1 MLGSTL
7 AFALMQ
13 ICVKYLPHIPAHE
26 LILFR
31 SIVSIVLSVAMLQ
44 KLGIPLLGNNKKV
57 LLMRGI
63 FGTTALLLFFYTLQN
78 IPLASAVTLQYL
90 SPIFTALFA
99 AIFLKEKMQIKH
111 WLYFGISFAGVALIK
126 GFDERISLT
135 FMLIGIC
142 SAMFSGMAYTCIR
155 QLKDT
160 EHPVVVVLYFPL
172 VAIPIM
178 SVLSYLNWVTPQGI
192 DWLYLILMGLF
203 TQIAQI
209 LMTKG
214 IQTGVANKMISLKY
228 VGTIY
233 ALAIGYLLFGESY
246 GIMSLLGIA
255 MVIAGVVLNLWK
267 KKGVSNR
274 YCVSGGT
281 NEISLFFY

>member
-1 MLGSTL
+1 
-7 AFALMQ
+7 
-13 ICVKYLPHIPAHE
+13 
-26 LILFR
+26 
-31 SIVSIVLSVAMLQ
+31 
-44 KLGIPLLGNNKKV
+44 
-57 LLMRGI
+57 
-63 FGTTALLLFFYTLQN
+63 
-78 IPLASAVTLQYL
+78 
-90 SPIFTALFA
+90 
-99 AIFLKEKMQIKH
+99 MQIKQ
-111 WLYFGISFAGVALIK
+111 WLYFGVSFAGVALIK
-126 GFDERISLT
+126 GFDERISVT

-178 SVLSYLNWVTPQGI
+178 SVLSYLNWVTPQGT
-192 DWLYLILMGLF
+192 DWLYLLLMGLF

-214 IQTGVANKMISLKY
+214 IQSSVANKMISLKY

-255 MVIAGVVLNLWK
+255 MVISGVVLNLWK
-267 KKGVSNR
+267 KKSR
-274 YCVSGGT
+274 K
-281 NEISLFFY
+281 

>member
-13 ICVKYLPHIPAHE
+13 ICVKFLPHIPAHE

-31 SIVSIVLSVAMLQ
+31 SIISIVLSVAMLKQ
-44 KLGIPLLGNNKKV
+44 LGIPLLGNNKKV

-99 AIFLKEKMQIKH
+99 AIFLKEKMQIKQ

-126 GFDERISLT
+126 GFDERISLSL
-135 FMLIGIC
+135 MLIGIC

-178 SVLSYLNWVTPQGI
+178 TVLSYLNWVSPKGS
-192 DWLYLILMGLF
+192 DWLFLLLMGLF

-214 IQTGVANKMISLKY
+214 IQSGIANKMISLKY

-233 ALAIGYLLFGESY
+233 ALAIGYVLFGESY

-267 KKGVSNR
+267 KKVKH
-274 YCVSGGT
+274 
-281 NEISLFFY
+281 

>member
-13 ICVKYLPHIPAHE
+13 ICVKFLPHIPAHE

-31 SIVSIVLSVAMLQ
+31 SIVSVVLSVAMLQ
-44 KLGIPLLGNNKKV
+44 KLGLPLLGNNRKV

-63 FGTTALLLFFYTLQN
+63 FGTTALLMLQN

-99 AIFLKEKMQIKH
+99 SIFLKEKMQVKQ
-111 WLYFGISFAGVALIK
+111 WLYFGISFAGVAVIK

-178 SVLSYLNWVTPQGI
+178 SVLSYFKWVTPQGT
-192 DWLYLILMGLF
+192 DWLYLLFMGLF
-203 TQIAQI
+203 TQVAQI

-214 IQTGVANKMISLKY
+214 IQSGIANKMISLKY
-228 VGTIY
+228 IGTIY
-233 ALAIGYLLFGESY
+233 ALGIGYLLFGESY
-246 GIMSLLGIA
+246 GLMSLIGIV

-267 KKGVSNR
+267 KRVR
-274 YCVSGGT
+274 
-281 NEISLFFY
+281 

>member
-1 MLGSTL
+1 VKKGVFYMLGSTL

-13 ICVKYLPHIPAHE
+13 ICVKYLPHIPAQE

-31 SIVSIVLSVAMLQ
+31 SIVSIVLSVAMIK
-44 KLGIPLLGNNKKV
+44 KLDIPILGNNKKV
-57 LLMRGI
+57 LMMRGI

-99 AIFLKEKMQIKH
+99 AIILKEKMQIKQ
-111 WLYFGISFAGVALIK
+111 WLFFGISFVGVAIIK

-160 EHPVVVVLYFPL
+160 EHPLVVVLYFPL

-178 SVLSYLNWVTPQGI
+178 SLLSYLNWVTPQGT
-192 DWLYLILMGLF
+192 DWLYLLLMGLF

-209 LMTKG
+209 MMTKG
-214 IQTGVANKMISLKY
+214 IQSGVANKMISIKY

-246 GIMSLLGIA
+246 SIMSLLGIG
-255 MVIAGVVLNLWK
+255 MVIAGVVLNLFK
-267 KKGVSNR
+267 KKVK
-274 YCVSGGT
+274 
-281 NEISLFFY
+281 

>member
-1 MLGSTL
+1 MKKGVFYMLGSTL

-31 SIVSIVLSVAMLQ
+31 SIISIVLSVAMLQ
-44 KLGIPLLGNNKKV
+44 KLGIPPLGNNKKV
-57 LLMRGI
+57 LMMRGI

-99 AIFLKEKMQIKH
+99 AIFLKEKMQIKQ

-135 FMLIGIC
+135 SMIIGIC

-160 EHPVVVVLYFPL
+160 EQPLVVVLYFPL

-178 SVLSYLNWVTPQGI
+178 SVLSYLNWVTPQGT
-192 DWLYLILMGLF
+192 DWLYLLLMGLF

-214 IQTGVANKMISLKY
+214 IQSGVANKMISLKY

-246 GIMSLLGIA
+246 GIMSLLGIT

-267 KKGVSNR
+267 KKSKA
-274 YCVSGGT
+274 
-281 NEISLFFY
+281 

>member
-1 MLGSTL
+1 MKQGVYYMLGSTL

-99 AIFLKEKMQIKH
+99 AIFLKEKMQIKQ
-111 WLYFGISFAGVALIK
+111 WLYFGVSFAGVALIK
-126 GFDERISLT
+126 GFDERISVT

-155 QLKDT
+155 QLKYT

-178 SVLSYLNWVTPQGI
+178 SVLSYLNWVTPQGT
-192 DWLYLILMGLF
+192 DWLYLLLMGLF

-214 IQTGVANKMISLKY
+214 IQSSVANKMISLKY

-255 MVIAGVVLNLWK
+255 MVIAGVVLNFKCSK
-267 KKGVSNR
+267 KD
-274 YCVSGGT
+274 
-281 NEISLFFY
+281 E

>member
-1 MLGSTL
+1 
-7 AFALMQ
+7 MQ
-13 ICVKYLPHIPAHE
+13 VK
-26 LILFR
+26 
-31 SIVSIVLSVAMLQ
+31 Q
-44 KLGIPLLGNNKKV
+44 
-57 LLMRGI
+57 
-63 FGTTALLLFFYTLQN
+63 
-78 IPLASAVTLQYL
+78 
-90 SPIFTALFA
+90 
-99 AIFLKEKMQIKH
+99 

-160 EHPVVVVLYFPL
+160 EHPLVVVLYFPL

-178 SVLSYLNWVTPQGI
+178 SILSYLNWVTPQGI
-192 DWLYLILMGLF
+192 DWLYLLLMGLF

-214 IQTGVANKMISLKY
+214 IQSGVANKMISLKY

-246 GIMSLLGIA
+246 EIMSLLGIT
-255 MVIAGVVLNLWK
+255 MVILGVVLNLSK
-267 KKGVSNR
+267 KKVK
-274 YCVSGGT
+274 
-281 NEISLFFY
+281 

>member
-1 MLGSTL
+1 VKKGVFYMLGSTL

-57 LLMRGI
+57 LMMRGI

-99 AIFLKEKMQIKH
+99 AIFLKEKMQIKQ

-178 SVLSYLNWVTPQGI
+178 SVLSYLNWVTPQGT
-192 DWLYLILMGLF
+192 DWLYLLLMGLF

-214 IQTGVANKMISLKY
+214 IQSGVANKMISLKY

-267 KKGVSNR
+267 KRVR
-274 YCVSGGT
+274 
-281 NEISLFFY
+281 

>member
-1 MLGSTL
+1 VKKGVFYMLGSTL

-99 AIFLKEKMQIKH
+99 AIFLKEKMQIKQ
-111 WLYFGISFAGVALIK
+111 WLYFGVSFAGVALIK
-126 GFDERISLT
+126 GFDERISVT
-135 FMLIGIC
+135 YMLIGIC

-178 SVLSYLNWVTPQGI
+178 SVLSYLNWVTPQGT
-192 DWLYLILMGLF
+192 DWLYLLLMGLF

-214 IQTGVANKMISLKY
+214 IQSGVANKMISLKY

-255 MVIAGVVLNLWK
+255 MVIAGVILNFRCSK
-267 KKGVSNR
+267 KD
-274 YCVSGGT
+274 
-281 NEISLFFY
+281 E

>member
-1 MLGSTL
+1 VKKGVFYMLGSTL

-44 KLGIPLLGNNKKV
+44 KLGVPLLGNNKKV

-99 AIFLKEKMQIKH
+99 AIFLKEKMQIKQ
-111 WLYFGISFAGVALIK
+111 WLYFGVSFAGVALIK
-126 GFDERISLT
+126 GFDERISVI
-135 FMLIGIC
+135 FMLTGIC

-178 SVLSYLNWVTPQGI
+178 SVLSYLNWVTPQGT
-192 DWLYLILMGLF
+192 DWLYLLLMGLF

-214 IQTGVANKMISLKY
+214 IQSGVANKMISLKY

-255 MVIAGVVLNLWK
+255 MVIAGVILNFRCSK
-267 KKGVSNR
+267 KD
-274 YCVSGGT
+274 
-281 NEISLFFY
+281 E

>member
-7 AFALMQ
+7 AFAFMQ

-31 SIVSIVLSVAMLQ
+31 SIISIVLSVAILQ

-57 LLMRGI
+57 LMMRGI
-63 FGTTALLLFFYTLQN
+63 FGTTALLLFFYTLQK

-99 AIFLKEKMQIKH
+99 AIFLKEKMKIKQ
-111 WLYFGISFAGVALIK
+111 WLYFGVSFAGVAFIK

-178 SVLSYLNWVTPQGI
+178 SVLSYLNWVTPQGV
-192 DWLYLILMGLF
+192 DWFYLFLMGLF

-255 MVIAGVVLNLWK
+255 MVIAGVVLNLWNK
-267 KKGVSNR
+267 RVK
-274 YCVSGGT
+274 
-281 NEISLFFY
+281 

>member
-1 MLGSTL
+1 MKQGVYYMLGSTL

-99 AIFLKEKMQIKH
+99 AIFLKEKMQIKQ
-111 WLYFGISFAGVALIK
+111 WLYFGVSFAGVALIK
-126 GFDERISLT
+126 GFDERISIT

-160 EHPVVVVLYFPL
+160 EHHVVVVLYFPL

-178 SVLSYLNWVTPQGI
+178 SVLSYLNWVTPQGT
-192 DWLYLILMGLF
+192 DWLYLLLMGLF

-214 IQTGVANKMISLKY
+214 IQSSVANKMISLKY

-255 MVIAGVVLNLWK
+255 MVIAGVVLNFKCSK
-267 KKGVSNR
+267 KD
-274 YCVSGGT
+274 
-281 NEISLFFY
+281 E

>member
-1 MLGSTL
+1 VKKGVFYMLGSTL

-31 SIVSIVLSVAMLQ
+31 SIVSIFLSVAMLQ

-57 LLMRGI
+57 LMMRGI

-99 AIFLKEKMQIKH
+99 AIFIKEKMQIKQ

-178 SVLSYLNWVTPQGI
+178 SVLSYFNWVTPQGT
-192 DWLYLILMGLF
+192 DWLYLLLMGLF

-214 IQTGVANKMISLKY
+214 IQSGVANKMISLKY

-233 ALAIGYLLFGESY
+233 ALIIGYIIFGESY
-246 GIMSLLGIA
+246 SIMSLLGIA
-255 MVIAGVVLNLWK
+255 MVIAGVVLNLWEK
-267 KKGVSNR
+267 RVK
-274 YCVSGGT
+274 
-281 NEISLFFY
+281 

>member
-1 MLGSTL
+1 
-7 AFALMQ
+7 MQ
-13 ICVKYLPHIPAHE
+13 VK
-26 LILFR
+26 
-31 SIVSIVLSVAMLQ
+31 Q
-44 KLGIPLLGNNKKV
+44 
-57 LLMRGI
+57 
-63 FGTTALLLFFYTLQN
+63 
-78 IPLASAVTLQYL
+78 
-90 SPIFTALFA
+90 
-99 AIFLKEKMQIKH
+99 

-160 EHPVVVVLYFPL
+160 EHPLVVVLYFPL
-172 VAIPIM
+172 MAIPIM
-178 SVLSYLNWVTPQGI
+178 SILSYLNWVTPQGI
-192 DWLYLILMGLF
+192 DWLYLLLMGLF

-214 IQTGVANKMISLKY
+214 IQSGVANKMISLKY

-246 GIMSLLGIA
+246 EIMSLLGIT
-255 MVIAGVVLNLWK
+255 MVILGVVLNLSK
-267 KKGVSNR
+267 KKVK
-274 YCVSGGT
+274 
-281 NEISLFFY
+281 